1 MTTTRIALIG
11 AMPQEIEAYKKFG
24 NKNIYVGLVGISKP
38 IAALNTTKI
47 ILDFNPDFLIFTG
60 VAGSLVKGH
69 KIGDLVIGTYAIDAD
84 LDVTVW
90 KESLQVPDY
99 RRGELPFT
107 RQRVYISDQKLVDFV
122 LEYNKNIKQSYIAT
136 GSAFLDTTKKADFLE
151 KINPSLETELEG
163 KIRTPDVYD
172 METSAVLQVA
182 NHFNKPAIVIR
193 AISDTLEGNAPED
206 FNKFINN
213 AVQQYLGLVN
223 YLLKQ
228 A

>member
-11 AMPQEIEAYKKFG
+11 AMPQEIEAYKKLA
-24 NKNIYVGLVGISKP
+24 NNNIYVGLVGISKP

-47 ILDFNPDFLIFTG
+47 ILDSNPDFLIFTG
-60 VAGSLVKGH
+60 VAGAISEEYKL
-69 KIGDLVIGTYAIDAD
+69 GDLVIGSYAIDAD

-90 KESLQVPDY
+90 KESPQAPKY
-99 RRGELPFT
+99 KRGEQPFT
-107 RQRVYISDQKLVDFV
+107 RQRVYTSDQRLVNLV
-122 LEYNKNIKQSYIAT
+122 LDYNKNIKQAFVAT
-136 GSAFLDTTKKADFLE
+136 GSAFLDQKKKTEFLE
-151 KINPSLETELEG
+151 KINPQLSETLEG
-163 KIRTPDVYD
+163 KLKTPDVYD

-213 AVQQYLGLVN
+213 SVEQYVGLVK
-223 YLLKQ
+223 YLLRQ
-228 A
+228 L